1 MLTPAPSAGDDLG
14 WGLSSVMGARL
25 VAIVDRVRTRP
36 NGLPGVDLARLNLKV
51 GKALSRLA
59 ATMDDDPE
67 LIARAERAA
76 REIITEGATQS

>member
-1 MLTPAPSAGDDLG
+1 
-14 WGLSSVMGARL
+14 MGTRL
-25 VAIVDRVRTRP
+25 VAIVDRVLTRP

-51 GKALSRLA
+51 GKALSRFA

-76 REIITEGATQS
+76 REILTDGVASS

>member
-1 MLTPAPSAGDDLG
+1 
-14 WGLSSVMGARL
+14 MGTRL

-51 GKALSRLA
+51 GKALSRFA

-76 REIITEGATQS
+76 REILTD

>member
-1 MLTPAPSAGDDLG
+1 
-14 WGLSSVMGARL
+14 MGAEFHMGTRL

-67 LIARAERAA
+67 LIARAECAA
-76 REIITEGATQS
+76 REILTEGAAQP

>member
-1 MLTPAPSAGDDLG
+1 
-14 WGLSSVMGARL
+14 MGTRL

-51 GKALSRLA
+51 GKALSRFA

-76 REIITEGATQS
+76 REILTDGVASS